1 MYNVAKNSFSIYH
14 VNTVGLT
21 MYGMGR
27 NLNAYNV

>member
-21 MYGMGR
+21 MYGR

>member
-21 MYGMGR
+21 MYGAQFKR
-27 NLNAYNV
+27 L